1 MYILHSENTY
11 QLVRDID
18 YDYIFKK
25 DQIPNYIRYLIFNSC
40 PKLRDDPYF
49 SDFKNKIDENIKS
62 DDIDKEISNIKE
74 KIKEKENIF
83 DDENENLEENQEN
96 DIKKNLITK
105 EINKLEKQLK
115 NLEIKKRAKNTKG
128 GNPKLSEQYSQNVSN
143 YPVGVPR
150 NVIYYPQQ
158 QYLNPGYLNPR
169 YNQQMSPYFTKQNNV
184 IQNKAKDQKSKLSF
198 YIEIELELYPG
209 TSVNLFQKGVVKCQ
223 STFERIRE
231 AWADIRGVEYRPS
244 PMNEAYSYAYNIKNE
259 KQKNKKQKNKTLKK
273 TNNYN
278 NKTLKKYPN
287 S

>member
-1 MYILHSENTY
+1 M
-11 QLVRDID
+11 
-18 YDYIFKK
+18 
-25 DQIPNYIRYLIFNSC
+25 
-40 PKLRDDPYF
+40 
-49 SDFKNKIDENIKS
+49 
-62 DDIDKEISNIKE
+62 
-74 KIKEKENIF
+74 
-83 DDENENLEENQEN
+83 
-96 DIKKNLITK
+96 
-105 EINKLEKQLK
+105 
-115 NLEIKKRAKNTKG
+115 EIKKRAKNTKG

-259 KQKNKKQKNKTLKK
+259 KQKNKKQKNKKLIFYFLLRLTTILFYSPS
-273 TNNYN
+273 TYCP
-278 NKTLKKYPN
+278 TVYCLFGRIIIFFFTGACP
-287 S
+287 